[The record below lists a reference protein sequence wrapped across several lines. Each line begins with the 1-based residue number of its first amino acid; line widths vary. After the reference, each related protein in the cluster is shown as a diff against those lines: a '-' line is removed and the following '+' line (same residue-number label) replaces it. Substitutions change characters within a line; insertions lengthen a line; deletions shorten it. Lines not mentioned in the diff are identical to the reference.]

1 MSLNSN
7 LKKFRKNKGLTQKEL
22 AEKSGITRESIGN
35 YERGDRIPPANIL
48 SKIAIALGV
57 SINDLID
64 YDIYVDKI
72 LDAYDSQVSN
82 LFDDFILKIEEEIL
96 LQAKH
101 NKVENISE
109 DGILNKDISIVFTN
123 KSFKKI
129 LLDLIPKETFQ
140 KEFHLDTLEL
150 TDLEKES
157 IVNDIYQYTQ
167 FICSKVSNSKKI
179 TTKGSD

>member
-64 YDIYVDKI
+64 YESYIDKSDKQI
-72 LDAYDSQVSN
+72 NSQV
-82 LFDDFILKIEEEIL
+82 L
-96 LQAKH
+96 
-101 NKVENISE
+101 
-109 DGILNKDISIVFTN
+109 KDIDS
-123 KSFKKI
+123 SFKKMGDISSDNAFNHYIDLIFTDQSFKVI
-129 LLDLIPKETFQ
+129 LLDLITKEIFR
-140 KEFHLDTLEL
+140 KEFHLDTLDL
-150 TDLEKES
+150 TDSDKET

-167 FICSKVSNSKKI
+167 FICSKIINSKKNN
-179 TTKGSD
+179 K